1 MFFRK
6 SAQDKRCRAY
16 QKLLDKQYRG
26 SLERSTPSRNVFA
39 SNRSPKYVKTIYN
52 RTTRNPPSPPCVIA
66 TVIRRTVDV
75 PAHHSY
81 SKSRVKC
88 VFAALTQS
96 CWGKQTYS
104 GRHAERFHFIQPAYS
119 NTLLQNSHSSF
130 KQVLLLPVRQCG
142 QVWCLAVAHLV
153 SEHQNSWHCGR
164 SWKTPKQ
171 REGKA
176 HIQHF
181 LSNAALG
188 PCGFLQMCI
197 LISAH

>member
-1 MFFRK
+1 MCSFQT
-6 SAQDKRCRAY
+6 AHQ
-16 QKLLDKQYRG
+16 
-26 SLERSTPSRNVFA
+26 
-39 SNRSPKYVKTIYN
+39 KYVKTIYN

-142 QVWCLAVAHLV
+142 QVWCLAMAHLV

-171 REGKA
+171 RERKA